1 MEQSAPPPLGP
12 RAAST
17 LSGAVSASSRA
28 LLSQA
33 DAAALVDVHGITDGS
48 STRSELESESNQM
61 KTPASDRNS
70 SNREKNPGF
79 ES

>member
-1 MEQSAPPPLGP
+1 
-12 RAAST
+12 
-17 LSGAVSASSRA
+17 

-70 SNREKNPGF
+70 SNREKNPGKF
-79 ES
+79 DKNSRFDKNSFTFFQFMY